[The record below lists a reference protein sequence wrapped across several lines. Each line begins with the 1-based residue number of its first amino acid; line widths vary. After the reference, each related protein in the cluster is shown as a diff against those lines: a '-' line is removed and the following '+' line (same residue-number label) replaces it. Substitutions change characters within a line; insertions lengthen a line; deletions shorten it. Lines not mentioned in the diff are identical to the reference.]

1 VNLVDRVAQ
10 SRTPLLVKDRD
21 GGAISRLSNTADC
34 AAAAAGCPLRYVL
47 TDDLVGLCADLAY
60 SKGARSAACPDLIRI
75 PAQRFWIEWSNAP
88 WTGALRRYGFSL
100 AGGACEWIGRRGAL
114 VFASRDGRRGVVR
127 TFWSGAREEDVLA
140 SSVEA
145 FFDLDTPGDEE
156 PDPIGLEPSKVYD
169 EARGGADILARCFRF
184 RYEPTWSEYYRR
196 ADLRDAERLALWRR
210 NLGTIAMDIPMLL
223 AFLLLLSTRSGLP
236 QRLEDRSRVNRARL
250 HAGKPPLLEH
260 IEVRAPL
267 LPEYVGY
274 PQGEAQGTR
283 RSPRLHHVRGHLVRH
298 GSELLWRVPHLRG
311 RAAAGV
317 VRSRTVVWAF
327 DDGRRPGAAP

>member
-10 SRTPLLVKDRD
+10 HRTPLVVKDH
-21 GGAISRLSNTADC
+21 GSGAVSQLNNTAEC

-60 SKGARSAACPDLIRI
+60 SKGAGSAACPDLIRI
-75 PAQRFWIEWSNAP
+75 PAERFWIEWSNTP
-88 WTGALRRYGFSL
+88 WTGALRRYGFAL
-100 AGGACEWIGRRGAL
+100 AGGGGWIGRRGML
-114 VFASRDGRRGVVR
+114 VHASRDGRRGTAR
-127 TFWSGAREEDVLA
+127 TFWSGVREEEALA

-156 PDPIGLEPSKVYD
+156 PETALEPSKVYD
-169 EARGGADILARCFRF
+169 DGRRGEDILARCFRF
-184 RYEPTWSEYYRR
+184 RYEPTWAEYYRR
-196 ADLRDAERLALWRR
+196 AALRDADRLAVWRR

-236 QRLEDRSRVNRARL
+236 QRPQDRSRLNKARL
-250 HAGKPPLLEH
+250 HAGKAPLLEH

-267 LPEYVGY
+267 LPEYAGY
-274 PQGEAQGTR
+274 AHGESQGTR
-283 RSPRLHHVRGHLVRH
+283 KSPRLHHVRGHLVRH
-298 GSELLWRVPHLRG
+298 GSELLWRMPHLRG
-311 RAAAGV
+311 RAGSGI

-327 DDGRRPGAAP
+327 DDGRRSGATP